1 MNEGRVTIQS
11 PRYIGPS
18 TRAHTSQ
25 VPSGHRLAIAAVLTC
40 CAVAGIALNLAV
52 LVIWP
57 SPTGMIAGSVAAT
70 FTVAFGG
77 FFATGSFL
85 RTILAEQE
93 QTP

>member
-1 MNEGRVTIQS
+1 M
-11 PRYIGPS
+11 
-18 TRAHTSQ
+18 
-25 VPSGHRLAIAAVLTC
+25 PSGHRLAIAAVLTC
-40 CAVAGIALNLAV
+40 CAVAGIALDLAV
-52 LVIWP
+52 VVIWP
-57 SPTGMIAGSVAAT
+57 SATGMIAGSAAAA